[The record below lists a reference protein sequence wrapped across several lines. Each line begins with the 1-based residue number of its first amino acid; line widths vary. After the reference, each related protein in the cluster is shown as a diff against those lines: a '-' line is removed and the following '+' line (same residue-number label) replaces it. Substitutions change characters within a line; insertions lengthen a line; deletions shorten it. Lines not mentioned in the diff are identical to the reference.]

1 MPRVGNLWE
10 ASWSSL
16 RTEFMP
22 LNPAQLH
29 HMLREYNPGRACP
42 ADWNPSPDEAEAALR
57 TTDIL
62 ESFDNHPPLI
72 LPSNTFHLELGKPIT
87 EPALF
92 EQFGRLQDFIRS
104 LPPSQTTQQALSG
117 TATDAKSATSR
128 SSPSVTVVV
137 PDPVPCPSL
146 RAEVDSLSPAAPPQA
161 RGSHGDLSC
170 CLAEAELSHKLKS
183 LELQNTLPRS
193 GQADLGCHKSLALD
207 PSCLLTPPNTPQGME
222 LSQSELEAD
231 LQEGAA
237 RQHRKAG
244 SCPRECSER
253 RNGNVE
259 EDNVEEEEEKER
271 DEVFTVELHRG
282 PHGLGLAL
290 VDGMKTPLKM
300 TGIYIKSV
308 VPESPAAQCQKL
320 RFGDRILAVNGI
332 SLVGMEY
339 HIGRELIRSSGDAL
353 RLLVAKNESKS
364 TGKSSG
370 ITC

>member
-1 MPRVGNLWE
+1 
-10 ASWSSL
+10 
-16 RTEFMP
+16 MP

-92 EQFGRLQDFIRS
+92 EQLGHLQDFIRS
-104 LPPSQTTQQALSG
+104 LPTSQTTQQALSG

-170 CLAEAELSHKLKS
+170 SLAEAELTHKLKS

-193 GQADLGCHKSLALD
+193 SQADLGCHKSLALD

-237 RQHRKAG
+237 RQHRKG

-259 EDNVEEEEEKER
+259 EEEEKEG

-320 RFGDRILAVNGI
+320 RLGDRILAVNGI

-364 TGKSSG
+364 TGKCSV